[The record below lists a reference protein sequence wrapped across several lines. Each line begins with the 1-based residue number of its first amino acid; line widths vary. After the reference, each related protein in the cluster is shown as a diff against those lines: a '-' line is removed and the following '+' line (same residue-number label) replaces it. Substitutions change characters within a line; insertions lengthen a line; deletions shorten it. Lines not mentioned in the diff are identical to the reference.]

1 LEFYAED
8 ENDFN
13 RFVST
18 WNFTIMFKF
27 KLQDIQPEEHYI
39 PNWNC
44 MPKPKKKKSS
54 KRNCLISRINQKL
67 PDYVRV
73 QVTRYST
80 RRTLYSK
87 LEFYA
92 ENENGFIDTCQPRIS
107 LICSSSSYKIFN
119 EKNIIFQIGILCRK
133 KKEKNISSKRNCLIS
148 RINPKLPDYVRV
160 QVTRYST

>member
-1 LEFYAED
+1 
-8 ENDFN
+8 
-13 RFVST
+13 
-18 WNFTIMFKF
+18 MFKF

-119 EKNIIFQIGILCRK
+119 VKNIYSKLEFYAKDK
-133 KKEKNISSKRNCLIS
+133 KMMTSCFSGWNCLMFRIIAGNCLIEVNVFCQFFFFCLIVIYCI
-148 RINPKLPDYVRV
+148 RMETN
-160 QVTRYST
+160 